1 MLNEYKTISLA
12 EFSSRLC
19 KYQDFPQG
27 CEIKLYKYKNNR
39 MIRSDFNV
47 QKIEICQKNIDKLAD
62 SANVRDFLDCAG
74 KLLITDLNKEGV
86 ELQLFYPNGVRVNG
100 NTLLCTIRGFSPF
113 ENESIDPALNKFT
126 KLCKNSGI
134 ENIDSLQTKNLYESL
149 VTLTK
154 KSIISDL
161 LNTEVE

>member
-62 SANVRDFLDCAG
+62 SANVRDFLNCAE
-74 KLLITDLNKEGV
+74 KLFITDLHLEGL
-86 ELQLFYPNGVRVNG
+86 ELLLFYPNGTRVNG
-100 NTLLCTIRGFSPF
+100 NTLLTTIRGFLPLDVQ
-113 ENESIDPALNKFT
+113 NTDPALDKFIE
-126 KLCKNSGI
+126 LCKECGLDNHASSEI
-134 ENIDSLQTKNLYESL
+134 NNLYQLLLSI
-149 VTLTK
+149 TNK
-154 KSIISDL
+154 KIIDDL
-161 LNTEVE
+161 LKYGI